1 MANPTIKAKA
11 VLDTTQFSSSLNK
24 LQHDLNG
31 LTKAVPG
38 LGNAIG
44 LLKNPIT
51 ITVGALAGLGKMF
64 ASSATYGDSFARA
77 CGAWDGALQGF
88 QNALTNFDFS
98 NFLDGMRDAIELGA
112 DMADTLDNLQT
123 ERAKKDTMA
132 QWVQSEIH
140 AYERQYR
147 LNVQNGMSRKQAS
160 QLYNQQIESLEP
172 RYNKYVKDTKEQT
185 ERRVAQ
191 LIKDIYDKG
200 GPGTA
205 DRTMKLI
212 KDIYGQGGPGDLNEA
227 IKMFNSAFA
236 SDKSVLSKELH
247 IDQKQLEVKV
257 DDILKIMH
265 NNDNLY
271 NRMQETNEFRH
282 SDYRTLYGLDNEI
295 VKSGIMQFIDPKQAK
310 ATLKELLDNLKERTG
325 PGWKSAWFDFAGR
338 DYDPELARQLESTK
352 NTGDVLKLRQDL
364 EKTRN
369 EVAKRLLLI
378 ATIVDRNADD
388 ESKQLDNELKNL
400 SSLYTEQ
407 KVGLESY
414 KKLER
419 PEKETKSETKAIN
432 VKPST
437 LGLTTKDLGL
447 DKDMLAEIDNSK
459 EVQAVSELESKL
471 QDELD
476 VLNQIL
482 SIKQQLNDMG
492 VDTSAYEAIADSDKD
507 QLEMLK
513 TRLVLEKDAAKDE
526 EEKKKKAQEQREL
539 VRDTANTMSASF
551 SEASSALGQF
561 ADQSEEAAIA
571 SKSLLIASAIGK
583 LVAQFA
589 VIPKGTE
596 IWSWIAGTV
605 AGTATL
611 VATIA
616 SLKSFQTGGIVHGKG
631 TAYSDS
637 IPIMVSDGEMM
648 LNPLQQTHLFDI
660 LNHPGYLGGGTP
672 TLRTRITGDNID
684 FILDTNERFK
694 SKLL

>member
-51 ITVGALAGLGKMF
+51 LTVGALAGLGKMF
-64 ASSATYGDSFARA
+64 ASSATYGDAFARA

-132 QWVQSEIH
+132 EWVRSEIH

-147 LNVQNGMSRKQAS
+147 LNVQNGMSRKKAAQI
-160 QLYNQQIESLEP
+160 YNQSVEDLEQ
-172 RYNKYVKDTKEQT
+172 RYGTYVKDTKEQT
-185 ERRVAQ
+185 ERRVAE
-191 LIKDIYDKG
+191 LIKHIYDQG

-205 DRTMKLI
+205 DRAMKLI
-212 KDIYGQGGPGDLNEA
+212 KSIYNKGPEDLDQG
-227 IKMFNSAFA
+227 IKMFKSAFA
-236 SDKSVLSKELH
+236 SDKSVLSKELK
-247 IDQKQLEVKV
+247 IDQKRLEVTV

-265 NNDNLY
+265 NNDDLY
-271 NRMQETNEFRH
+271 KRMELTHEFWYP
-282 SDYRTLYGLDNEI
+282 DYRTLYGLDNEI
-295 VKSGIMQFIDPKQAK
+295 VNSGLMQFIDPEQSKRI
-310 ATLKELLDNLKERTG
+310 LKDLFYNLNERTG
-325 PGWKSAWFDFAGR
+325 PGWKSAWAKAAGQE
-338 DYDPELARQLESTK
+338 YTPELAHELESKK
-352 NTGDVLKLRQDL
+352 NTKYLPIREDL
-364 EKTRN
+364 EDTKIDT
-369 EVAKRLLLI
+369 AKRLLLV
-378 ATIVDRNADD
+378 TTVVDDNTE
-388 ESKQLDNELKNL
+388 ESKQLREELKNL
-400 SSLYTEQ
+400 SSLYAEE

-419 PEKETKSETKAIN
+419 PEKEAKSEAKPIN

-437 LGLTTKDLGL
+437 LGLTDKELGL

-459 EVQAVSELESKL
+459 EVQAVSELEDKL
-471 QDELD
+471 HDELD

-482 SIKQQLNDMG
+482 SVKQQLNDMG
-492 VDTSAYEAIADSDKD
+492 VDTSYYDTIADSDKD
-507 QLEMLK
+507 QLDMLK

-526 EEKKKKAQEQREL
+526 EEKKKKAQEQRSL
-539 VRDTANTMSASF
+539 VKETANAMSASF
-551 SEASSALGQF
+551 SEASSALSQF
-561 ADQSEEAAIA
+561 AEQSEEAAIA
-571 SKSLLIASAIGK
+571 SKSLLIASAIAK
-583 LVAQFA
+583 LVGQFA
-589 VIPKGTE
+589 QIPKGTE

-611 VATIA
+611 VATVA
-616 SLKSFQTGGIVHGKG
+616 TLKSFQTGGIVHGKG

-660 LNHPGYLGGGTP
+660 LNHPGYLGGGSP
-672 TLRTRITGDNID
+672 TLRTRITGNNID

>member
-11 VLDTTQFSSSLNK
+11 VLDTKEFSSSLNK

-51 ITVGALAGLGKMF
+51 LTVGALAGLGKMF
-64 ASSATYGDSFARA
+64 ADSAVYGDSFARA
-77 CGAWDGALQGF
+77 CGMWDGALRGF
-88 QNALTNFDFS
+88 QNSLTNLDFS
-98 NFLDGMRDAIELGA
+98 NMFSNMKDAIELGGE
-112 DMADTLDNLQT
+112 MADTFDNVTTQ
-123 ERAKKDTMA
+123 RAQKTLMDA
-132 QWVQSEIH
+132 HVAAEIKGL
-140 AYERQYR
+140 ERQYR
-147 LNVQNGMSRKQAS
+147 LDVQNGMSRKDAAKK
-160 QLYNQQIESLEP
+160 YNIGVEKLEP
-172 RYNKYVKDTKEQT
+172 DYMQYVLT
-185 ERRVAQ
+185 ERTTTKLRIAQ
-191 LIKDIYDKG
+191 LIKDVFD
-200 GPGTA
+200 
-205 DRTMKLI
+205 
-212 KDIYGQGGPGDLNEA
+212 QGGPERDDLAKKLGLRSKDLNISVQDVLDIINNEDRLYIQLKDRHLKN
-227 IKMFNSAFA
+227 IKDA
-236 SDKSVLSKELH
+236 
-247 IDQKQLEVKV
+247 QKLYS
-257 DDILKIMH
+257 M
-265 NNDNLY
+265 DN
-271 NRMQETNEFRH
+271 
-282 SDYRTLYGLDNEI
+282 GVI
-295 VKSGIMQFIDPKQAK
+295 KGGIMQFYNPIGAQ
-310 ATLKELLDNLKERTG
+310 EILDDLYKKSDRLTNE
-325 PGWKSAWFDFAGR
+325 GWKSAYLQDHNIEYTADR
-338 DYDPELARQLESTK
+338 ARELE
-352 NTGDVLKLRQDL
+352 
-364 EKTRN
+364 
-369 EVAKRLLLI
+369 
-378 ATIVDRNADD
+378 
-388 ESKQLDNELKNL
+388 NL
-400 SSLYTEQ
+400 SHNPNSEVFKHKRAYEQLKKLVAQRAVLISTVVNRDADEDSKALDAEFKNYLSLTAEK

-419 PEKETKSETKAIN
+419 PEKEVKTKSETKAIN

-437 LGLTTKDLGL
+437 LGLTPKELGL

-459 EVQAVSELESKL
+459 EIQEVSELEDKL
-471 QDELD
+471 RDELD

-482 SIKQQLNDMG
+482 SVKQQLNDMG
-492 VDTSAYEAIADSDKD
+492 IDTSGYEAIAESDED
-507 QLEMLK
+507 QLDMLK
-513 TRLVLEKDAAKDE
+513 TRLVLEKESAKDE
-526 EEKKKKAQEQREL
+526 EEKKKKAQQQREL
-539 VRDTANTMSASF
+539 VRDTANEMSASF
-551 SEASSALGQF
+551 SEASTALGQF

-672 TLRTRITGDNID
+672 TLRTRITGNNID